1 VQSVSANSYAKI
13 NWSLRITGKRA
24 DGFHDLET
32 VFQTISLHDELT
44 FRASDVLSLT
54 CDDPTI
60 PTDETNLVM
69 RAARLVGAP
78 PVAIDLRKRIPAG
91 GGLGGGSSNA
101 AATLLALGA
110 DRTDLPELALSLGSD
125 VPFFLAGGTAYA
137 TGRGELLTPLPS
149 ISGIPL
155 LLVLPEERVLTKEA
169 FARITRYSS
178 PLGIDAYGTGFASY
192 TNDFEE
198 PVFAMLPRLR
208 NLKQRLYDAGAT
220 WASMTG
226 SGSTIVGAFTNA
238 ETRDAATAAFSDV
251 RVERAETI

>member
-1 VQSVSANSYAKI
+1 MQSVSANSYAKI